1 MMSLR
6 YHVVSIAA
14 ILLALALGV
23 VLGASAL
30 SGRVLG
36 ALTTDRDELAGQVV
50 ALRGERAAVDTRL
63 QATERLVAAGAP
75 STVAGVLP
83 GRGVAVVAAPGADPA
98 DVATVSELV
107 TRAGGRVTGR
117 LALTDAAL
125 APDRADALRALVP
138 RLLPAGAQLPT
149 TTDTGAL
156 TGSLLGSLLVA
167 RPDGMDEQTTGPET
181 RTALRALGEAGY
193 VQAPDALD
201 PAPGELALVVTGG
214 GGEPVGHDPA
224 RDSTLAR
231 MTGELDRVG
240 AGAVLAGRTG
250 SGAVTAVRNDSALRS
265 GLSTVDGLEGPSS
278 QVATVL
284 ALREQADGRTGLYGP
299 VAGTFTPQTAPAP

>member
-23 VLGASAL
+23 VRGASAL

-36 ALTTDRDELAGQVV
+36 ALTTDRDELASQVV
-50 ALRGERAAVDTRL
+50 ALRGDRAAVDTRL

-117 LALTDAAL
+117 LVLTDAVL

-167 RPDGMDEQTTGPET
+167 RPGGTDEQTTGPEA
-181 RTALRALGEAGY
+181 RTALQALSEAGY

-201 PAPGELALVVTGG
+201 PAPAELALVVTGG
-214 GGEPVGHDPA
+214 GTDPA

-278 QVATVL
+278 QVAAIL

>member
-14 ILLALALGV
+14 VLLALALGV

-50 ALRGERAAVDTRL
+50 ALRGDRAAVDTRL

-83 GRGVAVVAAPGADPA
+83 GRGVAVVAAPDADPA
-98 DVATVSELV
+98 DVAAVSDLV

-117 LALTDAAL
+117 LALTDAAARPRPGRRAARARP
-125 APDRADALRALVP
+125 APAARRRAAAHHHRHRRADRLAARLAARRPP
-138 RLLPAGAQLPT
+138 RWH
-149 TTDTGAL
+149 
-156 TGSLLGSLLVA
+156 S
-167 RPDGMDEQTTGPET
+167 DEQTTGPEA
-181 RTALRALGEAGY
+181 RTALHGAEPTPGTCSVARRARPGAGRARARRRRRR
-193 VQAPDALD
+193 APTP
-201 PAPGELALVVTGG
+201 PATAP
-214 GGEPVGHDPA
+214 
-224 RDSTLAR
+224 LAR
-231 MTGELDRVG
+231 LARRAGPRRRRCG
-240 AGAVLAGRTG
+240 ARRAHRLGRRRPPSRT
-250 SGAVTAVRNDSALRS
+250 DPALRS
-265 GLSTVDGLEGPSS
+265 GLSTVDGLEGPAS
-278 QVATVL
+278 QVAAVL